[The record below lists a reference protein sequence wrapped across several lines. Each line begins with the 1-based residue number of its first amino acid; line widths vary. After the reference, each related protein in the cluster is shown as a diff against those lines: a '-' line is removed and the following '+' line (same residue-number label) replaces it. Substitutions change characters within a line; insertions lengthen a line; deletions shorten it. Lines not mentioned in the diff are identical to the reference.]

1 MLDDLLSGYFL
12 GILFVVF
19 AVCFVLDFF
28 LDGLF
33 NILTIVGTFCLYG
46 FILFLILYIP
56 LTIANK
62 INMKK
67 VRERMNATWEE
78 AGEQLGA
85 EIEKVNTES
94 IKEEQRTNPDWKK
107 NLRKDIDKEMRSNG
121 VTGVMHR

>member
-33 NILTIVGTFCLYG
+33 NILTVIGTFCLYG

-62 INMKK
+62 INMKGVRKRVNEHMDK
-67 VRERMNATWEE
+67 VSNAMVAEAVEAYDECTKAEE
-78 AGEQLGA
+78 
-85 EIEKVNTES
+85 K
-94 IKEEQRTNPDWKK
+94 TNPDWKK
-107 NLRKDIDKEMRSNG
+107 DLRNSIDKEIREG
-121 VTGVMHR
+121 GATGVLHR